1 MGLRDIPIEIL
12 LYLWTRDACMDVD
25 TETEG
30 YIEKQ
35 IQTIMTVLS
44 VTFSDGLRLA
54 MCQRI
59 VKKLGA

>member
-1 MGLRDIPIEIL
+1 
-12 LYLWTRDACMDVD
+12 MDVD